1 MSELAVET
9 CNPELNEQ
17 NFTKICSEHPR
28 STELQVVAK
37 TLTGK
42 MVKLTIESSNT
53 IWELKEKI
61 FVKFCSKEG
70 IPTDQQR
77 LIFGGR
83 QLENHRT
90 LEDYNIPNKAIIDLI
105 LRLRGGMFHESS
117 GRLDMKTMN
126 EWNQFLSARPICLE
140 ALFPNP
146 KPKKEEKEEKEEDEA
161 DIEESLRDLWL

>member
-37 TLTGK
+37 TLTGR
-42 MVKLTIESSNT
+42 MVKLTIGSSDT
-53 IWELKEKI
+53 IWELKGKI
-61 FVKFCSKEG
+61 QDKEG
-70 IPTDQQR
+70 IPPEQQR